1 MELQALK
8 AHDWLMSSWNRSSAA
23 GLNEKKKPHDTQI
36 PRSSLQER
44 KFQAKALISAVEL
57 CALPLFNQMMAR
69 TDSRLILSDVDGV
82 LVGSWGQE
90 RFRDKLTAIALN
102 TGACWLERLKG
113 TNAIGTALIEK
124 KPVSVVGDQHFIRSH
139 RFISCTASPIYGP
152 RGDIIGVLDVT
163 SEQQKHDEATKLVV
177 YNMAQL
183 VENHLLS
190 QVPNASLRVSM
201 AIKESVLQSSWEGV
215 LVADGDGNIV
225 AHNRVATQL
234 LDVQQLLGSNV
245 DELLQQAS
253 QHQAIITYSQRLDSK
268 KSPSAVKNAAHCLH
282 AGDAQIESAWQQA
295 TKILGNDISLLISGE
310 TGAGKGEF
318 VKALHKYSD
327 RAKQP
332 LVNVNCGALP
342 SNLIESELFGHV
354 AGAFTGAS
362 SKGYLGKIRQA
373 DKGIL
378 FLDEIGE
385 MPLEAQC
392 RLLGVLQD
400 KEVTPLGSTQ
410 QHKVDIQVIAATH
423 QNLLDLVEQGKFR
436 QDLYYRLNGLEISL
450 PALRQREDKPAL
462 IESIYRKYAQPEQT
476 LDAKLLELLMNYT
489 WPGNVRELDNVLK
502 VAALISQGERFTQLE
517 HIPSHLRNSMVAQ
530 PAIGDESQRGLKQ
543 TLEEQLLATYQA
555 QNQNVSRTSKLLGIS
570 RNTVY
575 RKLRQLGIIQ

>member
-23 GLNEKKKPHDTQI
+23 GLNEKKKPQDTQI

-152 RGDIIGVLDVT
+152 QGDIIGVLDIT

-234 LDVQQLLGSNV
+234 LDVQQLLGSKV

-318 VKALHKYSD
+318 VKALHKHSD

-373 DKGIL
+373 DKGVL

-436 QDLYYRLNGLEISL
+436 QDLYYRLNGLEVSL

-530 PAIGDESQRGLKQ
+530 PAIGEESQRGLKQ

>member
-23 GLNEKKKPHDTQI
+23 GLNEKKKPQDTQI

-152 RGDIIGVLDVT
+152 QGDIIGVLDIT

-234 LDVQQLLGSNV
+234 LDVQQLLGSKV

-253 QHQAIITYSQRLDSK
+253 QHQAIITYSQRLI
-268 KSPSAVKNAAHCLH
+268 AKNH
-282 AGDAQIESAWQQA
+282 
-295 TKILGNDISLLISGE
+295 
-310 TGAGKGEF
+310 
-318 VKALHKYSD
+318 
-327 RAKQP
+327 
-332 LVNVNCGALP
+332 
-342 SNLIESELFGHV
+342 
-354 AGAFTGAS
+354 
-362 SKGYLGKIRQA
+362 
-373 DKGIL
+373 
-378 FLDEIGE
+378 
-385 MPLEAQC
+385 
-392 RLLGVLQD
+392 
-400 KEVTPLGSTQ
+400 
-410 QHKVDIQVIAATH
+410 QV
-423 QNLLDLVEQGKFR
+423 Q
-436 QDLYYRLNGLEISL
+436 
-450 PALRQREDKPAL
+450 
-462 IESIYRKYAQPEQT
+462 
-476 LDAKLLELLMNYT
+476 
-489 WPGNVRELDNVLK
+489 
-502 VAALISQGERFTQLE
+502 
-517 HIPSHLRNSMVAQ
+517 
-530 PAIGDESQRGLKQ
+530 
-543 TLEEQLLATYQA
+543 
-555 QNQNVSRTSKLLGIS
+555 
-570 RNTVY
+570 
-575 RKLRQLGIIQ
+575 

>member
-1 MELQALK
+1 M
-8 AHDWLMSSWNRSSAA
+8 
-23 GLNEKKKPHDTQI
+23 
-36 PRSSLQER
+36 
-44 KFQAKALISAVEL
+44 
-57 CALPLFNQMMAR
+57 
-69 TDSRLILSDVDGV
+69 
-82 LVGSWGQE
+82 
-90 RFRDKLTAIALN
+90 
-102 TGACWLERLKG
+102 
-113 TNAIGTALIEK
+113 
-124 KPVSVVGDQHFIRSH
+124 
-139 RFISCTASPIYGP
+139 
-152 RGDIIGVLDVT
+152 
-163 SEQQKHDEATKLVV
+163 
-177 YNMAQL
+177 
-183 VENHLLS
+183 
-190 QVPNASLRVSM
+190 
-201 AIKESVLQSSWEGV
+201 
-215 LVADGDGNIV
+215 
-225 AHNRVATQL
+225 
-234 LDVQQLLGSNV
+234 
-245 DELLQQAS
+245 
-253 QHQAIITYSQRLDSK
+253 
-268 KSPSAVKNAAHCLH
+268 KNAAHCLH

-318 VKALHKYSD
+318 VKALHKHSD

-373 DKGIL
+373 DKGVL

-436 QDLYYRLNGLEISL
+436 QDLYYRLNGLEVSL

-530 PAIGDESQRGLKQ
+530 PAIGEESQRGLKQ